1 MSQNYS
7 DENYYGP
14 RESCEIEQELD
25 CVYEPTSNPKY
36 DPIVIKFAEIL
47 TKNAENAFEA
57 YDYVPEDSS
66 LAIVFC
72 DPDGE
77 MTGVNLYSVSNENI
91 QFLSKIA
98 STLSKSTIYL
108 PRHEASRR

>member
-1 MSQNYS
+1 MSDYS
-7 DENYYGP
+7 DDFYYGP
-14 RESCEIEQELD
+14 RESCDFEQELD
-25 CVYEPTSNPKY
+25 CGYEPTPNPK
-36 DPIVIKFAEIL
+36 DPVVIKFAEIL

-66 LAIVFC
+66 LALVFC

-91 QFLSKIA
+91 QFISKIA
-98 STLSKSTIYL
+98 STLSKTTIYL

>member
-14 RESCEIEQELD
+14 RESCDFEPELD
-25 CVYEPTSNPKY
+25 CVYEPIPNPK
-36 DPIVIKFAEIL
+36 DPVVIKFAEIL